1 MALIFPNVSRSYD
14 ETRKCVRFWGYD
26 GTFEITFLVD
36 VDALSKLQR
45 VTTLANGTVLSA
57 FDLWRGRIIM
67 VASSAYRGNRQSP
80 YRLVA
85 ADF

>member
-36 VDALSKLQR
+36 VDALSKLQK
-45 VTTLANGTVLSA
+45 VTSLTDGAVLST
-57 FDLWRGRIIM
+57 FDLWRGRIMM
-67 VASSAYRGNRQSP
+67 VASSAYRGNRQSL
-80 YRLVA
+80 YRLAA